1 MPGCARSSRPSL
13 FALWHNDLFPMLYIT
28 LGTHLE
34 SPRRDISVDI
44 VFSLIFKLMLLEF
57 LQFHLI
63 IWWCILNTLWLVMRY
78 FYQDI
83 SVISVGNKSFNSWK
97 KYFLLEQSNTVTPR
111 DEYRWRSGSQNVLVS
126 FENAKRVWNRICRL
140 KKKKKK
146 KKKKKTSVYKLI
158 HNEFKMH
165 MLQDEIFPSRFANLI
180 KKRML
185 MCPSVYRIYKHF
197 GKYFL

>member
-1 MPGCARSSRPSL
+1 MPGCASSSRPSL

-28 LGTHLE
+28 CFRYPFRIASARQIL
-34 SPRRDISVDI
+34 DI

-111 DEYRWRSGSQNVLVS
+111 DEYRWRSGSQNVLMS

-140 KKKKKK
+140 KKTKPQFI
-146 KKKKKTSVYKLI
+146 S
-158 HNEFKMH
+158 
-165 MLQDEIFPSRFANLI
+165 
-180 KKRML
+180 
-185 MCPSVYRIYKHF
+185 
-197 GKYFL
+197 